1 MREVIFYTTGC
12 PKCKIL
18 KKKLDEKN
26 IAYAINDS
34 VAEMLKLGIT
44 RVPVLS
50 IDGQLKNFKESVE
63 WVNNQKGGI

>member
-44 RVPVLS
+44 QVPVLS